1 MNANLTQSQLDE
13 LKTRLQQSHR
23 ELREGVSRELRESG
37 NGQYLYMT
45 EGAHDAGDQAV
56 ADQLAELN
64 LGTLDRHVREL
75 REVEAA
81 LARIED
87 ETYGLCS
94 EDDEPIGY
102 PRLKANPTASR
113 CIHCQERYERTHA
126 QPGQH
131 TL

>member
-1 MNANLTQSQLDE
+1 MNETLTPAQFDE
-13 LKTRLQQSHR
+13 LESRLRQMHES
-23 ELREGVSRELRESG
+23 LREEVNRELRESG
-37 NGQYLYMT
+37 NEQYAYMT

-56 ADQLAELN
+56 ADELAALN

-81 LARIED
+81 LARIRD

-94 EDDEPIGY
+94 EDEEPIGY

-113 CIHCQERYERTHA
+113 CIRCQERHERTHA
-126 QPGQH
+126 QPGQPK
-131 TL
+131 L